1 MFKILQR
8 TSLKTIELD
17 YSGEY
22 RCINVDS
29 ILVTRIRNLLNSIY
43 HGGVRS
49 GIYGYARK
57 NENHELNVVS
67 FFRGFRPDFNHGNYE
82 EVISRYF
89 HNYFEVGEK
98 GKAYRENV
106 LDDGIPTYFY
116 DTTDSEEID
125 ELLQLINSIL
135 KKNNFGKIKPE
146 KIRSLIEKDT
156 LGTYMY
162 LLNLAHNIG
171 GRWENKCRSPFV
183 SASYGSKGFETAL
196 RFAQARNTD
205 INSYVIWGFTNIN
218 DSGNYIFTK
227 ELSRNLGMMNVNW
240 YEDIHSE
247 IIIKDSI
254 APQNILGVFEINN
267 ETSAK
272 QFIINPSLYK
282 LFYASKDMHRYK
294 FSELV
299 NYICRE
305 GIPIDQSNFMKCA
318 RELGYKSYGYR
329 LPNGQT
335 FAGEIDRE
343 ANIRLPENT
352 NIWD

>member
-1 MFKILQR
+1 M
-8 TSLKTIELD
+8 
-17 YSGEY
+17 
-22 RCINVDS
+22 
-29 ILVTRIRNLLNSIY
+29 
-43 HGGVRS
+43 
-49 GIYGYARK
+49 
-57 NENHELNVVS
+57 
-67 FFRGFRPDFNHGNYE
+67 
-82 EVISRYF
+82 ISRYF

-116 DTTDSEEID
+116 DTPDSEEID

-183 SASYGSKGFETAL
+183 SASYGSKGFATAL

-205 INSYVIWGFTNIN
+205 NNSYIIWGFTNIN

-227 ELSRNLGMMNVNW
+227 ELSRNLGMMNVDW

-247 IIIKDSI
+247 VIIKDSI

-272 QFIINPSLYK
+272 KFIINPSLYK
-282 LFYASKDMHRYK
+282 LFYESKDMHRYK

-352 NIWD
+352 NIWE